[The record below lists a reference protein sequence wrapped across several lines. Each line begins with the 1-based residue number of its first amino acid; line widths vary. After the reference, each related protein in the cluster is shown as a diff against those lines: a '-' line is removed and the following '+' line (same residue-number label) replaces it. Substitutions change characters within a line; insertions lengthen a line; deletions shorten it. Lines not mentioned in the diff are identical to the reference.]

1 MSSAFHFCKKKW
13 SVPNKFECSEM
24 SLTESNVI
32 ISSKGGFIRSR
43 SKLRLSK
50 RQIAPGYCELPDEF
64 QVWLQRKPMT
74 PVKTL
79 NNVPEV
85 VWNFAHPE
93 MGTKLRQQS
102 VAFFAFVTVWSLLQF
117 SAGPLSAEAAI
128 MLNGSII
135 FAFLLGVMIWREPAT
150 HLFIINKGCFI
161 EAVVVDRP
169 ICTKGLDTATK
180 LARKCLCEKHQFVSS
195 SGTK

>member
-1 MSSAFHFCKKKW
+1 
-13 SVPNKFECSEM
+13 
-24 SLTESNVI
+24 
-32 ISSKGGFIRSR
+32 
-43 SKLRLSK
+43 
-50 RQIAPGYCELPDEF
+50 
-64 QVWLQRKPMT
+64 MT

-169 ICTKGLDTATK
+169 ICTKGLCVRYRYEIGSQVFVRETPVCEFQWHKVNIGDRVIVAVNPEDFQQSVLYELEYFK
-180 LARKCLCEKHQFVSS
+180 KCVCV
-195 SGTK
+195 GAY